1 MHFGSV
7 LLNAANHYIMYE
19 TIVLYGICCVFCA
32 CSIASPKDF
41 GRLLLA
47 TRCKQVAQCQS
58 LVIMYLKSLEIHG
71 FKSFADKT
79 VFEFAT
85 GVTGIVGPNGCGKSN
100 VVDAIRWVLGETS
113 AKALRGG
120 EMADVIFNGTEK
132 RKAQGMAEVT
142 LTMADCEAALK
153 VDYNEVSITRRVY
166 RDGKSEYRINNTLCR
181 LKDIHDMLMDTG
193 IGRTAY
199 SIMAQGQIDQILSSK
214 PEERRAVFEE
224 AAGITKYK
232 REKKEALRKLEYTEA
247 NLLRVSDV
255 LAEQERRMNSLRRQV
270 AKARRYQALAIDVKV
285 LDTHL
290 SHKKFLELSAEL
302 GELKTSIKSLDVR
315 ETEIEQQMP
324 GKEELVAEAR
334 AVARSFEAELS
345 ELRQKLNEHR
355 NALNSSQGRVAFNS
369 ERKAELDSR
378 IRQNREDVEDTRQK
392 LTQQEFDFKNCHAEL
407 ENLTK
412 RIIEREM
419 EVEQHEERTLSAKA
433 RREGIEGALRD
444 SRTEANKAQ
453 TIIAASQAKIE
464 SSIAQMEGNR
474 DRARQLSDEEQRLR
488 LTLEELRSEEER
500 VVAELETSNGAVN
513 RLEEEFHSSERSY
526 QHIRG
531 DLDASRIASAETHK
545 IFAQRSSR
553 LEVVSQLVKSG
564 EGYEKGTRSVLTG
577 LGDSAQY
584 ADGIYGVIASFIEA
598 ESSCA
603 RAIEAALGSHVQ
615 AVLVKDE
622 ALASAVVDR
631 LTEQKLGKAAVIP
644 ESFIGQPSGTQM
656 EAVPEGGIAWALDRV
671 KSDRRVAAV
680 MEKLLD
686 NVMIVSDLAA
696 AIRLRSTLPQATFAT
711 LQGELLRPE
720 GTITGGAAGEGA
732 DSLLE
737 RQNEVRDLT
746 LEVEKL
752 TAEDDAMRQKVADLE
767 IALEKQREAVEVARE
782 RLQRQKVEIST
793 LQGQLSLAKR
803 EVESFETKLQNVTW
817 ERGELEK
824 REQIAADSRAGLEE
838 ELHGARVRLEAIDM
852 DQRRLQS
859 ELESSLRDESELA
872 TILNEMKT
880 TLAVDRRAK
889 QAAEEQQKPMEMRLL
904 ELREL
909 SMRRE
914 AEIEQF
920 IQRIEAAEAENAR
933 LAEEIET
940 HRAEAEDLT
949 VELEKRS
956 SGREA
961 IMHRIDEA
969 EAQLSEI
976 RRQHARFAEQRGKEE
991 VAATKIELRLES
1003 LVQNTHERH
1012 QVELA
1017 AFEPDAHALLNCIA
1031 SQKSQ
1036 QKEGA
1041 RRITAD
1047 AEDGEDEPD
1056 VVVYNEAGNAR
1067 AVSHE
1072 KIVIPGDMEG
1082 EPDWQFVE
1090 EIVVELKR
1098 RLDSM
1103 GPVNLDAIEEFEE
1116 LEERFNF
1123 MRGEHDDLVNAK
1135 TELLSIIER
1144 INEETQRRFSETFAK
1159 VRENFKEMFKE
1170 LFGETG
1176 KADLM
1181 LIDENDP
1188 LESGIE
1194 VIAKPPGKKLQSITL
1209 LSGGERSMTAV
1220 ALLFSIYMIKPS
1232 PFCVLDELDAPLDE
1246 SNINRFVKV
1255 LDRFIDNSQFIIVT
1269 HSKRTMARADV
1280 MYGVTMEEFGV
1291 SKPVGMRLTNAD
1303 VVDGTP
1309 KKEAKTA
1316 AQKAALRLDA

>member
-1 MHFGSV
+1 
-7 LLNAANHYIMYE
+7 
-19 TIVLYGICCVFCA
+19 
-32 CSIASPKDF
+32 
-41 GRLLLA
+41 
-47 TRCKQVAQCQS
+47 
-58 LVIMYLKSLEIHG
+58 MYLKSLEIHG

-79 VFEFAT
+79 IFEFAT

-142 LTMADCEAALK
+142 LTMADCEESLK
-153 VDYNEVSITRRVY
+153 VDYNEVSITRRVF

-181 LKDIHDMLMDTG
+181 LKDIHDLFMDTG

-270 AKARRYQALAIDVKV
+270 AKARRYQALAIDVKI

-302 GELKTSIKSLDVR
+302 GELKTSIRSLDIK
-315 ETEIEQQMP
+315 ETEIETQIP

-334 AVARSFEAELS
+334 TIARGFESELA
-345 ELRQKLNEHR
+345 ELRQRLNEHR
-355 NALNSSQGRVAFNS
+355 NQWNAAQGRVAFNA
-369 ERKAELDSR
+369 ERKAELDGR
-378 IRQNREDVEDTRQK
+378 IRQNLEDVEDTRQK
-392 LTQQEFDFKNCHAEL
+392 LTQQEFAFQNCHAEL
-407 ENLTK
+407 EGLTK

-419 EVEQHEERTLSAKA
+419 EVQTHEERTMSAKA
-433 RREGIEGALRD
+433 RRESLEANLRE
-444 SRTEANKAQ
+444 SRAEANKTQ
-453 TIIAASQAKIE
+453 TIVASSQAKIE
-464 SSIAQMEGNR
+464 SSMAQLEGNR

-488 LTLEELRSEEER
+488 LTLEELRSEESR
-500 VVAELETSNGAVN
+500 VVQELDQHTGAQQA
-513 RLEEEFHSSERSY
+513 LEEEFQSSERSY
-526 QHIRG
+526 QRIRG
-531 DLDASRIASAETHK
+531 DLDATRIHAAETHK
-545 IFAQRSSR
+545 LFAQRSSR

-564 EGYEKGTRSVLTG
+564 EGYEKGTRSVLNG
-577 LGDSAQY
+577 LGAPEQFSQ
-584 ADGIYGVIASFIEA
+584 GVHGVLASFLDA
-598 ESSCA
+598 DTTCA

-615 AVLVKDE
+615 AVLVHDE
-622 ALASAVVDR
+622 NLAATIVDR
-631 LTEQKLGKAAVIP
+631 LTEQKLGKAAILP
-644 ESFIGQPSGTQM
+644 ESFIGAAIGTQM
-656 EAVPEGGIAWALDRV
+656 EALPEGGIAWALDRV
-671 KSDRRVAAV
+671 KVDRRVLAV
-680 MEKLLD
+680 VEKLLD
-686 NVMIVSDLAA
+686 HVMIVPDLAT
-696 AIRLRSTLPQATFAT
+696 AIRLRASIPTATFAT
-711 LQGELLRPE
+711 LQGELLKPE
-720 GTITGGAAGEGA
+720 GTICGGMSGEGA

-752 TAEDDAMRQKVADLE
+752 SLEDESCRQKLAELE
-767 IALEKQREAVEVARE
+767 ILLEKQREAVEVARD

-803 EVESFETKLQNVTW
+803 EVESFENKLQNVNW

-838 ELHGARVRLEAIDM
+838 ELQSARVRMEALDA

-859 ELESSLRDESELA
+859 ELDSSLRDEAELA
-872 TILNEMKT
+872 SILNEMRT

-889 QAAEEQQKPMEMRLL
+889 QAAEEQQKPMELRLM

-909 SMRRE
+909 SLRRE

-920 IQRIEAAEAENAR
+920 TQRIEAAVAENAR

-940 HRAEAEDLT
+940 HSAESEDLQE
-949 VELEKRS
+949 ELTKRS
-956 SGREA
+956 AGREA
-961 IMHRIDEA
+961 IMQRIDEA
-969 EAQLSEI
+969 EAQLSDI
-976 RRQHARFAEQRGKEE
+976 RRQHARFAEQRGREE

-1012 QVELA
+1012 QVEMS
-1017 AFEPDAHALLNCIA
+1017 AFEPDAHALLQCIA
-1031 SQKSQ
+1031 QQKAL
-1036 QKEGA
+1036 QKEGS
-1041 RRITAD
+1041 RRIV
-1047 AEDGEDEPD
+1047 AETEEGEEEPD
-1056 VVVYNEAGNAR
+1056 VVVFNEAGNSR
-1067 AVSHE
+1067 TITNEKAV
-1072 KIVIPGDMEG
+1072 VLPGEMEG
-1082 EPDWQFVE
+1082 EPDWVFVE
-1090 EIVVELKR
+1090 GIVVDLKR

-1103 GPVNLDAIEEFEE
+1103 GPVNLDAIEEFDE

-1123 MRGEHDDLVNAK
+1123 MRSEHDDLVNAK

-1144 INEETQRRFSETFAK
+1144 INVETQRRFSETFAQ

-1176 KADLM
+1176 KADL
-1181 LIDENDP
+1181 LLVDENDP

-1303 VVDGTP
+1303 GGET
-1309 KKEAKTA
+1309 KKNDAKTA